1 MSAVILGALAGALF
15 GLLAVAVRLALRR
28 GGDPEVGAVVVLGV
42 GAAVAWALALPT
54 VGDVGAWRELWL
66 FFALGAL
73 VPGASQILFILAI
86 RDAGPSRAAIL
97 IGVAPLLSVALA
109 LLLLDEPF
117 RPLLVVATVLV
128 VAGGTVLVGES
139 GRPAAFR
146 GIGVLFALGC
156 AALFAVRDN
165 AVRWATQDVEAPAV
179 VASAVSLLGAVAV
192 VAAYL
197 GVARRARVPSSL
209 GPAAH
214 AFWPAGVT
222 LGLAYVSLI
231 VAFDRGRVSVVA
243 PLNATQSLWA
253 IGFAVAFL
261 RATEAVGR
269 RTVLAGL
276 LVVAGAV
283 LVGLV
288 R

>member
-1 MSAVILGALAGALF
+1 MSAVALGALAGALF
-15 GLLAVAVRLALRR
+15 GLLAVTVRLALRR
-28 GGDPEVGAVVVLGV
+28 GADPEVGAVVILGV
-42 GAAVAWALALPT
+42 GAVVAWALALPT
-54 VGDVGAWRELWL
+54 LGDVEAWGALWV
-66 FFALGAL
+66 FFAIGAL
-73 VPGASQILFILAI
+73 VPGASQILFILAV

-109 LLLLDEPF
+109 LILLDEPF

-128 VAGGTVLVGES
+128 VAGGMTLAGERA
-139 GRPAAFR
+139 RPAAFR
-146 GIGVLFALGC
+146 GIGAVFAIGC
-156 AALFAVRDN
+156 AVLFAVRDN
-165 AVRWATQDVEAPAV
+165 AVRWAAQDVEAPAV

-192 VAAYL
+192 VATYL
-197 GVARRARVPSSL
+197 GLARRDRVRSSL
-209 GPAAH
+209 RTAARG
-214 AFWPAGVT
+214 FWPAGVT
-222 LGLAYVSLI
+222 LGLAYVCLI
-231 VAFDRGRVSVVA
+231 VAFDRGRVSIVA

-261 RATEAVGR
+261 RATEAIGR

-283 LVGLV
+283 LVGIV